1 MVVGGGGWMEG
12 HCVICDKV
20 ERFNSSSVQTN
31 ECLDNL
37 FKPRARG
44 SGGWLW
50 ERLEGYPEGGR
61 TETFLTPRK
70 PRKCSFRWDGGRRQA
85 TDHLPP
91 TLVLLLPQ
99 MMCSVV
105 VIIIT
110 LICCAEEEFKVVE
123 LSWAQPRG

>member
-1 MVVGGGGWMEG
+1 MGGGGWMED

-50 ERLEGYPEGGR
+50 ERFEVTQRGEDGNISH
-61 TETFLTPRK
+61 PRK
-70 PRKCSFRWDGGRRQA
+70 PRKCSFRWDGGRRRQA

-91 TLVLLLPQ
+91 TLLLLLPQ